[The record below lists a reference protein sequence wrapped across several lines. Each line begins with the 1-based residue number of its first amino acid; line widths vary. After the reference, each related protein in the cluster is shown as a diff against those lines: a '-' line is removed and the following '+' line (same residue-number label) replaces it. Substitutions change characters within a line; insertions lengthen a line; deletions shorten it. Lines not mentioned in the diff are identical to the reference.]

1 MFSKIIK
8 LLFASSLIAALLKKN
23 KKDDNDTISTPSDAF
38 EKATTQTDLNRDFV
52 EVPENNNPSQSSSQD
67 ESESFIQSPG

>member
-8 LLFASSLIAALLKKN
+8 LLFASSLLAALLKNK
-23 KKDDNDTISTPSDAF
+23 KKDDDDISTPSDAF
-38 EKATTQTDLNRDFV
+38 EKATTQADQNRDFV
-52 EVPENNNPSQSSSQD
+52 EVPESNNSSQSSSKD